1 MKPFTHQQEIFDTT
15 KDLDKYAL
23 MWEMRVG
30 KTLPMI
36 MTAMHLHAQGLIDA
50 VLVLAPSGVHLNWS
64 RKAVP
69 EVIEDPYI
77 FEWSSLKSSQVG
89 YRKRF
94 DRFVDLST
102 DKRLRFFCVNLEALA
117 SPKTVNILLNFCKHL
132 RCFLVVDESHNFQN
146 PKAKRTRAVFKIKKL
161 CSFRR
166 TLTGTPATQGP
177 FGLWA
182 QFNILDPEILGRLY
196 VPFKQRYGIFRR
208 VQFGKNRSF
217 DELVEYRDLDQ
228 LYERIAP
235 YSSRLTQHDVFGT
248 DDPVYDQR
256 FFILSKEEQRVFDQ
270 LKEELIAQLDSGEI
284 VSAQQ
289 AIVCLLRL
297 HQISRGFVGDG
308 TTVHRIEPDDMPSA
322 AKMLLATVKQIE
334 SKCII
339 WCKFKEDVNIV
350 IEAMIEAD
358 YQVVRYDGSVPVDE
372 RPGLLDKFK
381 NDEKIKALVG
391 TPAAG
396 GVGVDMSSADT
407 TIFYSH
413 TYNLA
418 ERLQAIARMQGPN
431 QKSKLLYLIDMVAAD
446 SPDVRCLMLLKNKE
460 DLAAIVTGDKLREM
474 IA

>member
-1 MKPFTHQQEIFDTT
+1 MKPFTHQQEIYDTT
-15 KDLDKYAL
+15 KLLEYFAL
-23 MWEMRVG
+23 LWEMRVG
-30 KTLPMI
+30 KTMPMI
-36 MTAMHLHAQGLIDA
+36 MTADHLHQLDKIDA

-69 EVIEDPYI
+69 QIANSPYI
-77 FEWSSLKSSQVG
+77 FEWSSGKASQVG
-89 YRKRF
+89 YGKLF
-94 DRFVDLST
+94 DKFIDIST

-132 RCFLVVDESHNFQN
+132 RVMLITDESHNFQN
-146 PKAKRTRAVFKIKKL
+146 PKAKRTRAIFKIKKL
-161 CSFRR
+161 CPYRR
-166 TLTGTPATQGP
+166 VLTGTPATQGP

-182 QFNILDPEILGRLY
+182 QFKILHEDILGRLY

-208 VQFGKNRSF
+208 VQFGKKRAF
-217 DELVEYRDLDQ
+217 EELVKYRDLDH

-235 YSSRLTQHDVFGT
+235 HSSRLTQYDVFGT
-248 DDPVYDQR
+248 EDPVYEQR
-256 FFILSKEEQRVFDQ
+256 YFVMSKEEQRVFDE
-270 LKEELIAQLDSGEI
+270 LKEELIVQLDGGEI
-284 VSAQQ
+284 ISARQ

-308 TTVHRIEPDDMPSA
+308 TTIHRINGEELPSA
-322 AKMLLATVKQIE
+322 TKMLLATVEQLE

-350 IEAMIEAD
+350 ISAMIEAK
-358 YQVVRYDGSVPVDE
+358 YEVVRYDGSVPVDE
-372 RPGLLDKFK
+372 RPGLLDKFTNDK
-381 NDEKIKALVG
+381 NIKALVG

-396 GVGVDMSSADT
+396 GVGVDMSAADT

-431 QKSKLLYLIDMVAAD
+431 QKSKLLLLIDLIAAD
-446 SPDVRCLMLLKNKE
+446 SPDERCLYLLQDKK
-460 DLAAIVTGDKLREM
+460 DLAAIVTGDALRRM